1 MFQYLHGKHR
11 ALCFVKLS
19 IRIMIFLLHTPR
31 RRLKILHGKASI
43 SDRADSSRRRSQHRT
58 FRQCVQFINQTPPKI
73 YTSNLRK
80 KIFFV
85 LSPPDTQ
92 KNKNCTFRIN
102 TTISHPQHMYY
113 EDALLHHYSTT
124 TPSQREY
131 PEEIF
136 SCFSIKNWT
145 TRCNYRFLCR
155 TLASVYCILYCRSM
169 TMLYTFREPQSLL
182 LHTSYW

>member
-1 MFQYLHGKHR
+1 MLRQAQYSHHDFFTSY
-11 ALCFVKLS
+11 AAPQ
-19 IRIMIFLLHTPR
+19 I
-31 RRLKILHGKASI
+31 KILHGKASI

-85 LSPPDTQ
+85 LSPPDTR

-102 TTISHPQHMYY
+102 TTILHPQHMYY

-131 PEEIF
+131 PEEKF
-136 SCFSIKNWT
+136 FM
-145 TRCNYRFLCR
+145 FLNQK
-155 TLASVYCILYCRSM
+155 LDNSV
-169 TMLYTFREPQSLL
+169 
-182 LHTSYW
+182 

>member
-19 IRIMIFLLHTPR
+19 IRIMIFSFHTPR

-43 SDRADSSRRRSQHRT
+43 SARADSSRRRSQHRT

-92 KNKNCTFRIN
+92 KNKKLYIPN
-102 TTISHPQHMYY
+102 
-113 EDALLHHYSTT
+113 
-124 TPSQREY
+124 
-131 PEEIF
+131 
-136 SCFSIKNWT
+136 K
-145 TRCNYRFLCR
+145 CNYFASTAYVLRRCSFTPLFYHNS
-155 TLASVYCILYCRSM
+155 LAKGI
-169 TMLYTFREPQSLL
+169 P
-182 LHTSYW
+182 

>member
-1 MFQYLHGKHR
+1 MLRQAQYSHHDFFTSYAAQQIKNSTRQGEHIWSCRFQPAAVTASHFSAMRTIYKSDSTQNIHI
-11 ALCFVKLS
+11 KLEKKD
-19 IRIMIFLLHTPR
+19 IFCAFT
-31 RRLKILHGKASI
+31 
-43 SDRADSSRRRSQHRT
+43 SRYS
-58 FRQCVQFINQTPPKI
+58 
-73 YTSNLRK
+73 
-80 KIFFV
+80 
-85 LSPPDTQ
+85 

-102 TTISHPQHMYY
+102 ATISHPQHMYY

-182 LHTSYW
+182 LHTSHW

>member
-1 MFQYLHGKHR
+1 MLRQAQYSHHD
-11 ALCFVKLS
+11 FS
-19 IRIMIFLLHTPR
+19 LHTPR

-102 TTISHPQHMYY
+102 PTISHPQHMYY
-113 EDALLHHYSTT
+113 EDALLHHYS
-124 TPSQREY
+124 
-131 PEEIF
+131 
-136 SCFSIKNWT
+136 CFSIKNWT
-145 TRCNYRFLCR
+145 NRCNYRFLCR

-182 LHTSYW
+182 LHTSHW